1 MPHFGWT
8 RLAYLL
14 FVLVVLT
21 ALVHLASLG
30 TDPRPLASEP
40 RDGVAAGALQT
51 NDEEPR
57 EPAREPR
64 ASAREPREPAKTA
77 QPASATLPAALPASV
92 ADRLEDMATDVP
104 GAGSPYTRHTR
115 VPVFERPPP
124 AGPAAPRAPTYSSGP
139 VCGDLENFARTSK
152 ILFPLPKTYFDSYDD
167 TWGAPR
173 PQGGHEGT
181 DLMVPTGTP
190 EYALTDGTV
199 VPVAGANRNGWN
211 SLGGYAVMVEAA
223 YSVGPIKKGDL
234 FYYAHL
240 DRESALKIGT
250 RVRAGQVVGYAGDT
264 GQGPE
269 VTRGLFPPHLH
280 LGWYDAT
287 GSRSA
292 VVSGAMNPYPL
303 LEWIKANG
311 GAITGGSDVRY
322 CQAPQTGTPTPSA
335 GPSRWPKPDS
345 PGVRPDLDTG
355 SHDPRPSP
363 AIEESRRRTGH
374 LVDVAKK
381 AKPARQRAKPAMHSG
396 RGTKDDPA
404 AAAKEPQP
412 LQSEMPKPKPSHPKP
427 AAPDTTP
434 AELPVLR
441 DQRPQPPGA
450 GSPNDS
456 HPSETAKAN
465 KHYPSGEE
473 QGTETG
479 ENKKQEAKEHDREER
494 PRKDPEHDSRPSD
507 EHTSPEEDPPPSETT
522 EPQTAG
528 EAETDPESTVPET
541 IETTTETTV
550 EVTTTE

>member
-21 ALVHLASLG
+21 ALVQLASLG

-40 RDGVAAGALQT
+40 RDGGAAEAPQT
-51 NDEEPR
+51 SSEEPR
-57 EPAREPR
+57 EPARQ
-64 ASAREPREPAKTA
+64 PREPAKTA
-77 QPASATLPAALPASV
+77 QPASAAPPAALPVSV
-92 ADRLEDMATDVP
+92 ADSLEDMATDVP
-104 GAGSPYTRHTR
+104 GGGSPYTRHTR
-115 VPVFERPPP
+115 VPVFERPAPP
-124 AGPAAPRAPTYSSGP
+124 PVGSEVAAVRAPAYSSEP
-139 VCGDLENFARTSK
+139 VCGNLEKFPSSSR
-152 ILFPLPKTYFDSYDD
+152 ILFPLPKAYFDSYED

-240 DRESALKIGT
+240 ERESALKIGT

-280 LGWYDAT
+280 LGWYNAT
-287 GSRSA
+287 GSRSD

-322 CQAPQTGTPTPSA
+322 CRAPQTGAPTPSA
-335 GPSRWPKPDS
+335 GAGRWPEPDL

-355 SHDPRPSP
+355 SQDPRPSP
-363 AIEESRRRTGH
+363 VIEESHHRAGH
-374 LVDVAKK
+374 PVEVGKK
-381 AKPARQRAKPAMHSG
+381 AKPAGQRDKPATQSG
-396 RGTKDDPA
+396 RGTNDDPA
-404 AAAKEPQP
+404 AAAKEP
-412 LQSEMPKPKPSHPKP
+412 PKPKPSHPEP
-427 AAPDTTP
+427 AALDTTP
-434 AELPVLR
+434 AESPVLP

-450 GSPNDS
+450 GSPNES
-456 HPSETAKAN
+456 RPSKTAEGKKHGPSEEK
-465 KHYPSGEE
+465 
-473 QGTETG
+473 QGAETG
-479 ENKKQEAKEHDREER
+479 ENKEQEAEEQNQEEI
-494 PRKDPEHDSRPSD
+494 PQKDPEHDSRPPG
-507 EHTSPEEDPPPSETT
+507 EHTSPEEDPQASETT

-528 EAETDPESTVPET
+528 EAETDPESTVPEST
-541 IETTTETTV
+541 EITTETTV